1 MIIQS
6 LNGKWTLT
14 IPGAQ
19 FHDIPAEVPGS
30 VYHDLL
36 RESLIPDPFY
46 RDNEDEATAGV
57 FLSTLLFCPAQGFCS
72 AVTAWTR

>member
-46 RDNEDEATAGV
+46 RD
-57 FLSTLLFCPAQGFCS
+57 LLLQPEFFYRHCS
-72 AVTAWTR
+72 AVLPKGSALL